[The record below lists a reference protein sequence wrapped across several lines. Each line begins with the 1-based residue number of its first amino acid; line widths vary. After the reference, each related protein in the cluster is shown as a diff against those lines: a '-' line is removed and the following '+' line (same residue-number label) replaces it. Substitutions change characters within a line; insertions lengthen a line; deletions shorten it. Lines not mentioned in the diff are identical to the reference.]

1 MLYVE
6 ERKIKQ
12 NGSFAFFV
20 LLINIETANTT
31 FDGVPIM
38 TESMPEFGLKRPC
51 AKESFSR

>member
-1 MLYVE
+1 MVVLHSEHVE
-6 ERKIKQ
+6 
-12 NGSFAFFV
+12 GVFV

-38 TESMPEFGLKRPC
+38 TASMPEFGLKRPS